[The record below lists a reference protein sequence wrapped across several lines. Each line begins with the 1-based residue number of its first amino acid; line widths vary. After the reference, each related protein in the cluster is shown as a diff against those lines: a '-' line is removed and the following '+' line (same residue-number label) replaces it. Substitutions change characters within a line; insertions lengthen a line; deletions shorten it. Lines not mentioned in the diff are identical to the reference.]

1 MVLVV
6 YTLSFV
12 VDTYEARTSSLLT
25 ILTTSILTM
34 LTITMETYEE
44 LTSQLSL
51 TMLCYY

>member
-12 VDTYEARTSSLLT
+12 VDTYE
-25 ILTTSILTM
+25 
-34 LTITMETYEE
+34 E

-51 TMLCYY
+51 LTLFPLFLAVGVMVADRIIYP